1 MHTVARSEVGIFRC
15 PGSPVVYTTDARTA
29 AYQGCTTVGP
39 RSTRSHTAVG
49 RAETGP
55 EVRASTSTTT
65 VAAVTKPSSATDPA
79 RTAVIPKSVQADRD
93 RDRAAILQAELAR
106 EQDKLV
112 RLKTKLSAATA
123 NKADARADVSQV
135 GETALAIERSEGDI
149 AALGRELKQA
159 MR

>member
-1 MHTVARSEVGIFRC
+1 M
-15 PGSPVVYTTDARTA
+15 
-29 AYQGCTTVGP
+29 
-39 RSTRSHTAVG
+39 
-49 RAETGP
+49 
-55 EVRASTSTTT
+55 
-65 VAAVTKPSSATDPA
+65 
-79 RTAVIPKSVQADRD
+79 IPKSVQADRD